1 MSVIG
6 DALNSVRSGL
16 PEDVTLVAVSKY
28 HPVEDL
34 MEAYNEG
41 QRDFGENI
49 VQELRDKQA
58 RMPADIRWHFIGHLQ
73 TNKVKYI
80 VPYVSLIH
88 SVDSLKLLLEIN
100 RQGQRVG
107 RTVDCLLQIH
117 VAEETTK
124 FGFSPQ
130 ECVAML
136 RGLDLTSVPHVRLRG
151 IMCMATNTSD
161 MERVRRDF
169 QEARSFF
176 AEIKCG
182 FFAGSESFN
191 VRSYGMSGDYHIAL
205 QTGSNMVRVGT
216 RIFGPRKY

>member
-1 MSVIG
+1 MSAIG

-16 PEDVTLVAVSKY
+16 PEGVTLVAVSKY

-34 MEAYNEG
+34 MEAYNMG

-49 VQELRDKQA
+49 VQELRNKQDV
-58 RMPADIRWHFIGHLQ
+58 MPADIRWHFIGHLQ

-80 VPYVSLIH
+80 APYVSLIH

-107 RTVDCLLQIH
+107 RTIDCLLQIH
-117 VAEETTK
+117 VAAETTK
-124 FGFSPQ
+124 FGFLPQ

-136 RGLDLTSVPHVRLRG
+136 RDLDLSAIPNVRLRG
-151 IMCMATNTSD
+151 VMCMATNTLDVS
-161 MERVRRDF
+161 RVRRDF
-169 QEARSFF
+169 EEAQSFFIELKKSFF
-176 AEIKCG
+176 ADND
-182 FFAGSESFN
+182 SFN
-191 VRSYGMSGDYHIAL
+191 VRSYGMSDDYPVAI

-216 RIFGPRKY
+216 SIFGPRKY

>member
-34 MEAYNEG
+34 MEAYSEG

-58 RMPADIRWHFIGHLQ
+58 GLPADIRWHFIGHLQ

-80 VPYVSLIH
+80 VPFVSLIH

-117 VAEETTK
+117 VAAETTK
-124 FGFSPQ
+124 FGFFPR

-136 RGLDLTSVPHVRLRG
+136 RDLDLASVQHVRLRG
-151 IMCMATNTSD
+151 IMCMATNTPD
-161 MERVRRDF
+161 VERVRRDF
-169 QEARSFF
+169 CEAQSFFAELKRSFF
-176 AEIKCG
+176 A
-182 FFAGSESFN
+182 GSGSFN
-191 VRSYGMSGDYHIAL
+191 VRSYGMSGDYPVAL
-205 QTGSNMVRVGT
+205 QSGSNMVRVGT